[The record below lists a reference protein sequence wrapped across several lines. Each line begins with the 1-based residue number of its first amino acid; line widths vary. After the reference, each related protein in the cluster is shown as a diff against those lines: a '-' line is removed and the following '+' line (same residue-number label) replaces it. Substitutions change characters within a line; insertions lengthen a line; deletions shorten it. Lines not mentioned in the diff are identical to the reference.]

1 MRCRFQINISV
12 FLNDKLLLDY
22 MRILSK
28 IVVYSMKRI
37 DELFSLFFDCR
48 IFKLMIITKCHKS
61 EQTQNYMKT

>member
-22 MRILSK
+22 MRILGK
-28 IVVYSMKRI
+28 LIVLRPPG
-37 DELFSLFFDCR
+37 DELFSLYFDYR